1 MELEQFM
8 NIHLSNSEPDL
19 KVGCISIYE
28 VNGIYLI
35 YGSKSIGRGLLPLAK
50 LEGENNFSDNL
61 QEAVNIALMHNG
73 INPVN
78 GMPEEPEYDKSAVYE
93 EVN

>member
-35 YGSKSIGRGLLPLAK
+35 YGSKFTGGLLPLAK

-61 QEAVNIALMHNG
+61 QEAVNIALIHNG

>member
-61 QEAVNIALMHNG
+61 QEAVNIALIHNG

-78 GMPEEPEYDKSAVYE
+78 GMPEEPEYQDREYKQWA
-93 EVN
+93 